1 MDNVKQ
7 VVAITALNKMM
18 ASGHFDICAIRTIA
32 EMLGVDPKGEAYRT
46 LAPLHCVNFSDMPTE
61 LRQLIPSLI
70 KECLGVE
77 PIYKFTNPRVI
88 EVQPPTPAEVTPE
101 PRRGLM
107 RLLTR
112 S

>member
-18 ASGHFDICAIRTIA
+18 SGGHFDICAIRTIA

-46 LAPLHCVNFSDMPTE
+46 LAPLHCVNFSDMPAE
-61 LRQLIPSLI
+61 LRQLIPGLI

-77 PIYKFTNPRVI
+77 PIYKFAVLQA
-88 EVQPPTPAEVTPE
+88 VQIRAPEPINVTPE